1 MCYRA
6 KDQGYGSKP
15 NRDVLAPMEPGDE
28 CRYILIHTT
37 QKGKCCCGSNAR
49 CPRSQEEKFG
59 LNLEA
64 SESLARENSVPVK
77 DLKDEQKLVKEKDH
91 LVHYY

>member
-1 MCYRA
+1 MLESPECHFLREA
-6 KDQGYGSKP
+6 KASK
-15 NRDVLAPMEPGDE
+15 VGLSQIG
-28 CRYILIHTT
+28 
-37 QKGKCCCGSNAR
+37 KGLR
-49 CPRSQEEKFG
+49 CQEEKFG